1 MSKKVFEKKNLKNAV
16 IVLEIIFLAVL
27 AVLAVKT
34 FINSRPVAFKTSGM
48 TVVSQG

>member
-27 AVLAVKT
+27 AVLATRSSKVNWNAILCG
-34 FINSRPVAFKTSGM
+34 INANIHIL
-48 TVVSQG
+48 